1 MKHET
6 LRDGEGNPIEAVGFE
21 GSRFDSMAVI
31 QDKDVDVDFIIRGKR
46 SDGRIVECGANVTQ
60 QSYRGISLVEGT
72 VLPTEM
78 RVALQ
83 QLGYTTVDTVEG
95 NTDNDDGEGQ

>member
-1 MKHET
+1 MKVKHET

-21 GSRFDSMAVI
+21 GSQFDSMAVI

-46 SDGRIVECGANVTQ
+46 SDGRIVECSANVTQ
-60 QSYRGISLVEGT
+60 QSYRGISLVEGME
-72 VLPTEM
+72 LPTEM

-83 QLGYTTVDTVEG
+83 QLGYTTVNTVES
-95 NTDNDDGEGQ
+95 NTDDGEEQ